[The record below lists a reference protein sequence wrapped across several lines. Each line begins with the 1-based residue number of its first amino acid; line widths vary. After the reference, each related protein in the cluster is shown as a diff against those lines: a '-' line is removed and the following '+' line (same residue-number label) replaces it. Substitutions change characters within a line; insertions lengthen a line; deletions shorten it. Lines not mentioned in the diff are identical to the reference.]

1 MDPGDINTS
10 MRSFKRFLIETY
22 TYITETAF
30 WPDWA
35 RSGSM
40 VSAIRNNTPIVGHVA
55 HVQIDPE
62 YPDEGYRAHI
72 LTDGGHV
79 HTFFFPKSMGSH
91 KRGDTVDLYPFLE
104 RVPGAERPR
113 PSIRIQPDK
122 FPKTVTYDPAKD
134 LPHLYP
140 IDIEPEYERY
150 QGRADDIG
158 THVETGEP
166 IIGSITG
173 KPAESV
179 FKFYQFM
186 KDQLEY

>member
-1 MDPGDINTS
+1 
-10 MRSFKRFLIETY
+10 MRSFKEFLIETY
-22 TYITETAF
+22 TYITETAL

-55 HVQIDPE
+55 HVQRDPE

-79 HTFFFPKSMGSH
+79 HTFYYPRGEETPR
-91 KRGDTVDLYPFLE
+91 RGDRLNLIPFLQEMPGTE
-104 RVPGAERPR
+104 RSI
-113 PSIRIQPDK
+113 PSLKLEQTATD
-122 FPKTVTYDPAKD
+122 
-134 LPHLYP
+134 
-140 IDIEPEYERY
+140 YEGY
-150 QGRADDIG
+150 QGRADDMG
-158 THVETGEP
+158 THVDTGEP